1 MPSVVIKFMKFNLN
15 MTLKDA
21 INYQFRKNA
30 NYTGITIFMYFL
42 VKLHNLKNSFV
53 FSYTK
58 TYKLYFFI
66 LIKFHM
72 TFHSSIR
79 LEMK

>member
-30 NYTGITIFMYFL
+30 NYTGINVNYVFL
-42 VKLHNLKNSFV
+42 SEI
-53 FSYTK
+53 T
-58 TYKLYFFI
+58 
-66 LIKFHM
+66 
-72 TFHSSIR
+72 
-79 LEMK
+79 

>member
-53 FSYTK
+53 FSYTI
-58 TYKLYFFI
+58 TYKLFF
-66 LIKFHM
+66 LFFKFYM
-72 TFHSSIR
+72 TFYSSIR

>member
-53 FSYTK
+53 FSYTI
-58 TYKLYFFI
+58 TYKLFFLLNFI
-66 LIKFHM
+66 
-72 TFHSSIR
+72 
-79 LEMK
+79 

>member
-30 NYTGITIFMYFL
+30 NYTGITMM
-42 VKLHNLKNSFV
+42 FV
-53 FSYTK
+53 S
-58 TYKLYFFI
+58 L
-66 LIKFHM
+66 
-72 TFHSSIR
+72 S
-79 LEMK
+79 